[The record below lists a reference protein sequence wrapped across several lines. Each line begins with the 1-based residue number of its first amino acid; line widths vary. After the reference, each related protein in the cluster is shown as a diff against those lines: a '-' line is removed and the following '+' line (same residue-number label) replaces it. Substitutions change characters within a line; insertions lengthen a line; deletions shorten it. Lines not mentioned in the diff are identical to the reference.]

1 MTDPQY
7 PELEIT
13 PSVGLVILAAGAS
26 TRLGTPKQLLRYGE
40 KSLLFRAAQTAV
52 ASVCEPVVI
61 VLGAYAE
68 LLKQEVQ
75 DLPVQ
80 VVENPHWQKGMGGSI
95 GTGIEAINTFSDNIE
110 AVVLMLCDQPFVSV
124 DLINKLVESSC
135 LTKHSI
141 VASQYQGTLGVPALF
156 KCALFGELL
165 SLKSAEGA
173 KKVIAKYSGEVD
185 SVAFANGVIDIDTPG
200 DYEAFL
206 KIVG

>member
-80 VVENPHWQKGMGGSI
+80 VVENPHWQEGMGASI

-124 DLINKLVESSC
+124 DFINKLVESSR

-156 KCALFGELL
+156 KRALFGELL

-185 SVAFANGVIDIDTPG
+185 SVAFANGVIDIDKPG

>member
-80 VVENPHWQKGMGGSI
+80 VVENPHWQEGMGASI

-124 DLINKLVESSC
+124 DFINKLVESSR